1 MRSVNVRFRSGL
13 DLAEDQDVAFP
24 ESKSWPRWMGSG
36 RYFAS
41 WLLAIFTNK

>member
-24 ESKSWPRWMGSG
+24 ESKNWPRWMGSG
-36 RYFAS
+36 KSFVS
-41 WLLAIFTNK
+41 FVFTIGSN